1 MGEKN
6 DGWNTMRDFSKVKRI
21 VIKIGTNILTKN
33 GGIDAGYVRRVARQ
47 INSLLKTGKQV
58 IIVSSGAIGMGA
70 GQLEM
75 RRKVTNTKM
84 RQACAAIGQPL
95 LMAEYRKSFARYGIT
110 VAQVLL
116 TAQVLNNR
124 RTYLNLRNSI
134 ETLLK
139 LAVVPVLNENDSVS
153 TDEIGSAFGDNDK
166 LSALVAS
173 KIDADLLIILS
184 DIDALYDKN
193 PRKSADARAIPAV
206 FEITADIIRNAA
218 GTGSMH
224 ATGGMKT
231 KIEAAKIASN
241 AGFRI
246 VLADGRVKNVIGRII
261 AGEEIGTVFM
271 PKRKLS
277 NRSRWIL
284 NSSPAGTINIDEGA
298 MRAVKNH
305 KSLLPSGVVGVKGTF
320 EAGAV
325 VMLNDKAM
333 AVTNL
338 DSTQLKSLAGKHS
351 SEIRKILGR
360 QHRDVIAIPEDIV
373 IIDS

>member
-1 MGEKN
+1 
-6 DGWNTMRDFSKVKRI
+6 V
-21 VIKIGTNILTKN
+21 
-33 GGIDAGYVRRVARQ
+33 
-47 INSLLKTGKQV
+47 
-58 IIVSSGAIGMGA
+58 
-70 GQLEM
+70 
-75 RRKVTNTKM
+75 
-84 RQACAAIGQPL
+84 AIGQPL
-95 LMAEYRKSFARYGIT
+95 LMAEYKRSFARYGVT

-124 RTYLNLRNSI
+124 KTYLNLRNSI

-139 LAVVPVLNENDSVS
+139 LAVVPILNENDSVS

-173 KIDADLLIILS
+173 KIDADLLIMLS
-184 DIDALYDKN
+184 DIDALYDRN
-193 PRKSADARAIPAV
+193 PRKFADARAIPAV
-206 FEITADIIRNAA
+206 FEITANIIRSA
-218 GTGSMH
+218 GGRGSTH
-224 ATGGMKT
+224 GTGGMKT
-231 KIEAAKIASN
+231 KIEAAKIAAN

-246 VLADGRVKNVIGRII
+246 VLADGRVKNVISRII

-271 PKRKLS
+271 PRRKLS

-284 NSSPAGTINIDEGA
+284 NSCPAGTINIDEGA
-298 MRAVKNH
+298 MRAVKNR
-305 KSLLPSGVVGVKGTF
+305 KSLLPSGVISVKGSF

-338 DSTQLKSLAGKHS
+338 GSTQLKSLAGKHS
-351 SEIRKILGR
+351 SEIRKILGPG
-360 QHRDVIAIPEDIV
+360 HRDVVAIPEDIV

>member
-1 MGEKN
+1 
-6 DGWNTMRDFSKVKRI
+6 MRDFSKVKRI

-47 INSLLKTGKQV
+47 INSLLKAGRQV
-58 IIVSSGAIGMGA
+58 IIISSGAIGMGA

-75 RRKVTNTKM
+75 RSKVTNTKM

-95 LMAEYRKSFARYGIT
+95 LMTEYRRSFARYGVT

-173 KIDADLLIILS
+173 KVDADLLILLS

-193 PRKSADARAIPAV
+193 PQKFADARAIPAV
-206 FEITADIIRNAA
+206 FEITADIIRNA
-218 GTGSMH
+218 GGRGSVH

-246 VLADGRVKNVIGRII
+246 VLADGREKNVIGRII

-284 NSSPAGTINIDEGA
+284 NSRPAGTINIDDGA
-298 MRAVKNH
+298 MRAVKDH
-305 KSLLPSGVVGVKGTF
+305 KSLLPSGVVGIKGTF

-325 VMLNDKAM
+325 VMLNDNAM

-338 DSTQLKSLAGKHS
+338 SSTQLKSLAGKHS
-351 SEIRKILGR
+351 SEIRKILGPG
-360 QHRDVIAIPEDIV
+360 HRDVIAIPEDIV

>member
-1 MGEKN
+1 
-6 DGWNTMRDFSKVKRI
+6 MRDFSKVKRI

-33 GGIDAGYVRRVARQ
+33 GAIDAGYVRRVARQ
-47 INSLLKTGKQV
+47 INLLLKTGRQV

-95 LMAEYRKSFARYGIT
+95 LMDEYRKSFARYGVT

-173 KIDADLLIILS
+173 KIDADLLILLS

-193 PRKSADARAIPAV
+193 PRKYTDARAIPAV

-218 GTGSMH
+218 GTGSVH
-224 ATGGMKT
+224 GTGGMKT

-261 AGEEIGTVFM
+261 AGDDIGTVFM

-284 NSSPAGTINIDEGA
+284 NSRPAGTIFIDEGA
-298 MRAVKNH
+298 LRAVKDR
-305 KSLLPSGVVGVKGTF
+305 KSLLPSGVVSVKGTF

-325 VMLNDKAM
+325 VMLNDNAM
-333 AVTNL
+333 AVTNI

-351 SEIRKILGR
+351 SEIRKILGPE
-360 QHRDVIAIPEDIV
+360 HRDVIAIPEDIV
-373 IIDS
+373 IIDY

>member
-1 MGEKN
+1 
-6 DGWNTMRDFSKVKRI
+6 MRDFSKVKRI

-33 GGIDAGYVRRVARQ
+33 GGIDAGYVRRFARQ
-47 INSLLKTGKQV
+47 INSLLKTDRQV
-58 IIVSSGAIGMGA
+58 IIISSGAIGMGA

-75 RRKVTNTKM
+75 RRKVMNTKM

-95 LMAEYRKSFARYGIT
+95 LMAEYRRSFARYGVT

-173 KIDADLLIILS
+173 KIDADLLILLS

-193 PRKSADARAIPAV
+193 PRKFADARAIPAV
-206 FEITADIIRNAA
+206 FEITADIIRNA
-218 GTGSMH
+218 GGRGSMH

-246 VLADGRVKNVIGRII
+246 VLADGRLKNVVGRII

-277 NRSRWIL
+277 NRSRWII
-284 NSSPAGTINIDEGA
+284 NSRPAGTINIDDGA
-298 MRAVKNH
+298 MRAVKNR
-305 KSLLPSGVVGVKGTF
+305 KSLLPSGVVSVEGTF

-325 VMLNDKAM
+325 VMLNDNAM
-333 AVTNL
+333 AVTTL
-338 DSTQLKSLAGKHS
+338 SSTQLKSLAGKHS
-351 SEIRKILGR
+351 SEIRKILGPE
-360 QHRDVIAIPEDIV
+360 HRDVIAIPEDIV